1 MRLDKFLANMGCGSR
16 SEVKQLI
23 RAGEVRVNDTVIRDE
38 SLHLNELEDVVACKG
53 EKISYRQFFYLM
65 LNKPAGVISAT
76 DDPRERTVLDIID
89 PKYRNKGIFPVGRLD
104 KDTEGLLIL
113 TNHGELGH
121 KLLSPKKHVPKCYL
135 AQVTGEIGERDFEA
149 FQNGIDLDDGYR
161 TLPAKLELLRAGQPS
176 HVKVIIHEG
185 KFHQIKRMFEA
196 LDKKVV
202 YLKRIAMGD
211 LELDPTL
218 ALGQYREL
226 TVDEIATLA
235 KFPG

>member
-1 MRLDKFLANMGCGSR
+1 LRLDKFLANMGCGSR
-16 SEVKQLI
+16 SEVKILI
-23 RAGEVRVNDTVIRDE
+23 RAGEVTVNDIIIRDE
-38 SLHLNELEDVVACKG
+38 GYHVLETQDVVIYRG
-53 EKISYRQFFYLM
+53 ERIGYRQFIYLM

-76 DDPRERTVLDIID
+76 DDPRDRTVLDLIA
-89 PKYRNKGIFPVGRLD
+89 PKYHHKGIFPVGRLD

-121 KLLSPKKHVPKCYL
+121 KLLAPKKHIPKSYL
-135 AQVTGEIGERDFEA
+135 AYVTGVIAEPDFEA
-149 FQNGIDLDDGYR
+149 FRNGILLDDGYR
-161 TLPAKLELLRAGQPS
+161 TLPAELELLRAGHPN

-218 ALGQYREL
+218 ALGEYREL
-226 TVDEIATLA
+226 ADEEIAVLSRE
-235 KFPG
+235 K